1 MPSVNF
7 YLNRP
12 FAEGSGKFERTKTL
26 NPAETMIF
34 LYVSF
39 PGRKIIK
46 VSSGEKAL
54 AKDWDFKKKMFK
66 SQATGSLIF
75 NTKLMHFKA
84 EVLQAITLA
93 TTQNPDITLSQ
104 LRVIIENTLDGKKP
118 KFTKKSFLDYMDEYL
133 EEKAPLIKYRTL
145 GKFRSFKY
153 VMGEYLDL
161 RGIDRNSFMFESIDH
176 DFAPDFH
183 DYLIHTRK
191 LVNNTISKYFEVV
204 GVIVKWGLRKKYHKN
219 TAFQD
224 FATVPRDKTEIVFLE
239 LSEVKAI
246 EALDLSGELDFAR
259 TVFLFALYAGGQR
272 LSDIKKL
279 RHKDIV
285 FEADGY
291 VEWRLFQYKGK
302 KTVKNILPL
311 LPQAIEQ
318 LKKCYNDRLAL
329 TDELVFPLTYE
340 QQLNDNINEICRL
353 AGITEQLNFRH
364 YSGVNLVES
373 GGAKFDFVTMK
384 TARKSFV
391 SIALSLGMSPD
402 LIIQYTGHTTTKV
415 MQKHYLGVSPKF
427 KREALFKFWN
437 QPVEV
442 SESKT

>member
-1 MPSVNF
+1 M
-7 YLNRP
+7 
-12 FAEGSGKFERTKTL
+12 
-26 NPAETMIF
+26 
-34 LYVSF
+34 
-39 PGRKIIK
+39 
-46 VSSGEKAL
+46 
-54 AKDWDFKKKMFK
+54 
-66 SQATGSLIF
+66 
-75 NTKLMHFKA
+75 
-84 EVLQAITLA
+84 
-93 TTQNPDITLSQ
+93 QNPDITLSQ
-104 LRVIIENTLDGKKP
+104 LKKLIEDTLDGKQP
-118 KFTKKSFLDYMDEYL
+118 KFIKKTFMEYMDEYL

-145 GKFRSFKY
+145 GKFRSFKF
-153 VMGEYLDL
+153 VMGEYLEL
-161 RGIDRNSFMFESIDH
+161 RGIDPDSFMFESIDH

-204 GVIVKWGLRKKYHKN
+204 GVIMKWGLRKKYHRN

-239 LSEVKAI
+239 LDEVRAI
-246 EALDLSGELDFAR
+246 EELNLSGDLDFAR

-285 FEADGY
+285 FGDDGTA
-291 VEWRLFQYKGK
+291 EWRLFQFKGK

-311 LPQAIEQ
+311 LPQAIAF
-318 LKKCYNDRLAL
+318 LKKCYRDDLSLTDRL
-329 TDELVFPLTYE
+329 VFSLGYE
-340 QQLNDNINEICRL
+340 QNLNDNINEICRL
-353 AGITEQLNFRH
+353 AGITEQLHFRH

-391 SIALSLGMSPD
+391 SIGLSLGMAPD

-415 MQKHYLGVSPKF
+415 MQKHYLGVSQNF
-427 KREALFKFWN
+427 KREALFKFWA
-437 QPVEV
+437 E
-442 SESKT
+442 KK